1 MSIVLADKLGVN
13 YDSTNRIQT
22 SLLPTQ
28 QIACRDYILDAAKGL
43 VVGASVR
50 QLSAYNPAV
59 GVNYEPIWAQSGTT
73 NYPYPTAAQT
83 LTISSS
89 SASDIAAGAGA
100 QSVKVEYLKSDYT
113 LATATYSMNGQTAVT
128 VDIDGFRVNSVEVAT
143 WGGAGIQGANV
154 GTLYVGYGT
163 VTSGVPANI
172 LASVAIGEN
181 RSQQSIYTVPAG
193 RTAATLGFR
202 VYSTAASIVNLK
214 HHLQGAGGFI
224 SDIIAN
230 VNGSV
235 TATQNIP
242 VIYPEKTD
250 LIVMAKAA
258 AGTTGTIAVSMVAE
272 LLITIN

>member
-22 SLLPTQ
+22 ELLATQ
-28 QIACRDYILDAAKGL
+28 QVVVRSYELDAAKGL
-43 VVGASVR
+43 LANTLTR
-50 QLSAYNPAV
+50 QLSAYNPSV
-59 GVNYEPIWAQSGTT
+59 GTAYEPIWAESGSTT
-73 NYPYPTAAQT
+73 YPYPTAAQT

-89 SASDIAAGAGA
+89 SASDTAAGAGA

-143 WGGAGIQGANV
+143 WGGSGIQGANV

-181 RSQQSIYTVPAG
+181 RSHQSIYTVPAG
-193 RTAATLGFR
+193 RTAAILGFR
-202 VYSTAASIVNLK
+202 LYSTAASTVNLK

-224 SDIIAN
+224 SDSIAN

-242 VIYPEKTD
+242 VVYPEKTD
-250 LIVMAKAA
+250 IIVMAKSAA
-258 AGTTGTIAVSMVAE
+258 TTVAVSMVAE

>member
-22 SLLPTQ
+22 ALLATQ
-28 QIACRDYILDAAKGL
+28 QVVARSYELDAAKGL
-43 VVGASVR
+43 LANTLTR
-50 QLSAYNPAV
+50 QLSAYNPSV
-59 GVNYEPIWAQSGTT
+59 GTTYEPIWAESGSTT
-73 NYPYPTAAQT
+73 YPYPTAAQT

-89 SASDIAAGAGA
+89 SASDTAAGAGA

-113 LATATYSMNGQTAVT
+113 LVTATYSMNGQTAVT
-128 VDIDGFRVNSVEVAT
+128 IDTDGFRVNSVEVAT

-154 GTLYVGYGT
+154 GTIYVGYGT

-172 LASVAIGEN
+172 LASVTIGEN
-181 RSQQSIYTVPAG
+181 KSHQSMYTVPAG

-202 VYSTAASIVNLK
+202 LYSTAASTVNLK

-224 SDIIAN
+224 SDSITN

-242 VIYPEKTD
+242 VVYPEKTD
-250 LIVMAKAA
+250 LIVMAKSAV
-258 AGTTGTIAVSMVAE
+258 GTVAVSMVAE